1 MKNIILPFRFGIAIS
16 GSLIG
21 YFLLLS
27 LFNLHVKPLFSV
39 FNGVI
44 VGFGIFEA
52 IRFYKYEQGENFTY
66 SKGFT
71 TGVITGVVSTI
82 IFTIF
87 FLLYSTEIN
96 PDFNGQLLD
105 FFSGNKNIHPG
116 LITVVVAIMGFATT
130 LVITL
135 TCMQYFKNSWN
146 MPENKK

>member
-1 MKNIILPFRFGIAIS
+1 MKNIILPFRFGIAVS

-21 YFLLLS
+21 YFLFLS
-27 LFNLHVKPLFSV
+27 LFNLHIKPAFSV
-39 FNGVI
+39 FNAII

-71 TGVITGVVSTI
+71 TGIITGGASTL

-87 FLLYSTEIN
+87 FLLYATEIN
-96 PDFNGQLLD
+96 KEFVAQLVDFM
-105 FFSGNKNIHPG
+105 SGGKTIHVG
-116 LITVVVAIMGFATT
+116 LVVVVVAIMGLATT

-146 MPENKK
+146 LPNNSK

>member
-21 YFLLLS
+21 YFLFLS
-27 LFNLHVKPLFSV
+27 LFNLHTKPLFSI

-71 TGVITGVVSTI
+71 TGIITGAVSTL

-87 FLLYSTEIN
+87 FLLYATEIN
-96 PDFNGQLLD
+96 PDFTGQLVN
-105 FFSGNKNIHPG
+105 FMSGSRTVHSG
-116 LITVVVAIMGFATT
+116 LVIVVVGIMGLATT
-130 LVITL
+130 LVLTL

-146 MPENKK
+146 LPDKSK

>member
-21 YFLLLS
+21 YFLFLS
-27 LFNLHVKPLFSV
+27 LFNLQIKPVFSI
-39 FNGVI
+39 FNGII

-52 IRFYKYEQGENFTY
+52 IRFYKYERGKNFTY

-71 TGVITGVVSTI
+71 TGLITGSVSTL

-87 FLLYSTEIN
+87 FLLYATEIN
-96 PDFNGQLLD
+96 KEFIGQLVD
-105 FFSGNKNIHPG
+105 FMSGGKTIHVG
-116 LITVVVAIMGFATT
+116 LVTFVVAIMGLATT

-135 TCMQYFKNSWN
+135 TCMQYFKNSWSLPN
-146 MPENKK
+146 NSK

>member
-1 MKNIILPFRFGIAIS
+1 MKKIILPFRFGLAIS

-27 LFNLHVKPLFSV
+27 LFNLHTKPLFSV

-52 IRFYKYEQGENFTY
+52 IRFYKYEQGENFSY

-105 FFSGNKNIHPG
+105 FFSGDKNIHPG
-116 LITVVVAIMGFATT
+116 LVTVVVAIMGFAST

-135 TCMQYFKNSWN
+135 TCMQYFKKSWN
-146 MPENKK
+146 LPENKK

>member
-1 MKNIILPFRFGIAIS
+1 MKKIILPFRFGIAIS

-27 LFNLHVKPLFSV
+27 LFNLHIKPLFSV

-52 IRFYKYEQGENFTY
+52 IRFFKYEQGENFTY

-105 FFSGNKNIHPG
+105 FFSGNKNVHPG

-146 MPENKK
+146 LPENKK

>member
-1 MKNIILPFRFGIAIS
+1 MKHMILPFRFGIAIS

-27 LFNLHVKPLFSV
+27 LFNFHTKPIFST
-39 FNGVI
+39 FNGII

-71 TGVITGVVSTI
+71 TGIITGSVSTL
-82 IFTIF
+82 IFTVF
-87 FLLYSTEIN
+87 FLLYATEIN
-96 PDFNGQLLD
+96 PDFIGQLVN
-105 FFSGNKNIHPG
+105 FMSGGRTIHVG
-116 LITVVVAIMGFATT
+116 LVTVVTAIMGLATT
-130 LVITL
+130 LVLTL

-146 MPENKK
+146 LPTKIK